1 MVLGADMVVV
11 WVAPELATFTAV
23 VVAGA
28 LLAAEDPAPN
38 PNDMDVPAAELDAFA
53 VVAAPPLDD

>member
-11 WVAPELATFTAV
+11 WVAPELATVTAV
-23 VVAGA
+23 VAGV
-28 LLAAEDPAPN
+28 LLAAEDA

>member
-11 WVAPELATFTAV
+11 WVAPELATFSA

-28 LLAAEDPAPN
+28 LLAAEDAPPN

>member
-11 WVAPELATFTAV
+11 WVAPELATFSA

-28 LLAAEDPAPN
+28 LLAAEDA
-38 PNDMDVPAAELDAFA
+38 PNDMEVPAAELDAFA
-53 VVAAPPLDD
+53 VVAAPPLDG